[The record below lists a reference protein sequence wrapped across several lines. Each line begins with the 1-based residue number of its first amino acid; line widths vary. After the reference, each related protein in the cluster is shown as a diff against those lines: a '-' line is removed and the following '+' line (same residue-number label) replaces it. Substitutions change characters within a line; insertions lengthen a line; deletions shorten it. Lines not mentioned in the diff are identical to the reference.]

1 MGEQDYVQGGKEM
14 NKRVW
19 IHCRVSNYTDRHLLD
34 YQEEVLS
41 RFADANN
48 FEVVGITREISK
60 GVNPASYELNAIK
73 TQIRRKYMDYILIY
87 DKTRLLIHQ
96 DLYMDFQMLCEA
108 KHIFIIDLQDF
119 KIPLDDELIACM

>member
-1 MGEQDYVQGGKEM
+1 MFKEAKQM

-41 RFADANN
+41 RFADANS

-60 GVNPASYELNAIK
+60 GVNPVSYELNAIR

-108 KHIFIIDLQDF
+108 KHIFIIDLQGF
-119 KIPLDDELIACM
+119 KIPLDDELIAYI

>member
-1 MGEQDYVQGGKEM
+1 M

-34 YQEEVLS
+34 YQKEVLS

-48 FEVVGITREISK
+48 FEIVGITREISK
-60 GVNPASYELNAIK
+60 GVNPISYELNAIK

-119 KIPLDDELIACM
+119 KIPLDDVLIACI